1 MAIQRRK
8 RHLVK
13 VNQAQA
19 AHTRTE
25 QHERGPTAD
34 ATRADDNHKAIPNR
48 VHALFAQE
56 CIVAAQLL
64 TNERFVIH
72 ILTHRRMR
80 WRGHMRK
87 WRVRRMTRCFLFES
101 AAPALSHTLLVSKKC
116 SDRQ

>member
-19 AHTRTE
+19 AHARTE

-48 VHALFAQE
+48 IHAFFAQE
-56 CIVAAQLL
+56 RVVAAQLL
-64 TNERFVIH
+64 TNQRFVIH
-72 ILTHRRMR
+72 IPTH
-80 WRGHMRK
+80 
-87 WRVRRMTRCFLFES
+87 RRMTRCFLLES